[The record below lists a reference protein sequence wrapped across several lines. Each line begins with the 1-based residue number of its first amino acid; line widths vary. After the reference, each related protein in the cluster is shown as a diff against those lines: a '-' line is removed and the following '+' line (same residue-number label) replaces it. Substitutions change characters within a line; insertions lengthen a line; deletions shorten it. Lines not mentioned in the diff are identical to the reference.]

1 EAGSLLTCRK
11 RSMLSGLSCEV
22 RGIGSRARS
31 QAPKFHRDSSYFF
44 QILRNFFLSTGIY
57 KQANTRPASR
67 PPSDWLDSPRG
78 EIREAG
84 RPGPPPF
91 SFSIVPS
98 SKPTGRTYH
107 PFTF

>member
-1 EAGSLLTCRK
+1 MSCGAISL
-11 RSMLSGLSCEV
+11 
-22 RGIGSRARS
+22 
-31 QAPKFHRDSSYFF
+31 APDFYRDSSYFF
-44 QILRNFFLSTGIY
+44 RFLRNFFLPPGIY

-91 SFSIVPS
+91 SFPQLAHPSAYPKFLDPLHRAIVL
-98 SKPTGRTYH
+98 KKG
-107 PFTF
+107 